1 MARVFKIVKILLA
14 ITIFSVIQSCI
25 AIIGGCNCDETIHYY
40 TPNKLE
46 IVNIDNSGRYP
57 EILEVNVMHR
67 SAIAFSISL
76 YDSTDSYLYSA
87 LNAKHN
93 NQQNLGFATASAWS
107 CDCSLMY
114 LPSPSVQDF
123 RIYTIFDINSVI
135 KSGDDITEY
144 FVGQEQYGSHLD
156 LYSPL
161 LEVINEQNETPT
173 TESGIRF
180 NVFMQVPIQN
190 EQAQFT
196 VFFQLSDGSQ
206 IVLNTA
212 IIEIID

>member
-1 MARVFKIVKILLA
+1 MARLFKIVKILFV
-14 ITIFSVIQSCI
+14 ITAFSVIQSCI
-25 AIIGGCNCDETIHYY
+25 AIIGGCNCDETIYYY

-46 IVNIDNSGRYP
+46 IANIDNSGRYP
-57 EILEVNVMHR
+57 GILEVNVMHR

-76 YDSTDSYLYSA
+76 YDSTDSYLYSS

-93 NQQNLGFATASAWS
+93 NQLNLGFATASAWL

-114 LPSPSVQDF
+114 LPTPSVQDF
-123 RIYTIFDINSVI
+123 RIYTIFDINSDI

-161 LEVINEQNETPT
+161 LEVINDQNVTPT
-173 TESGIRF
+173 MESAIRF
-180 NVFMQVPIQN
+180 NAFLQVPIKN

-196 VFFQLSDGSQ
+196 VFFQLSDGSE
-206 IVLNTA
+206 IELNTA
-212 IIEIID
+212 IIDIID